1 MIPIWKT
8 GYEGIDTVS
17 WLVPWLP
24 IVYLVLTGMV
34 SFVLGMWL
42 TRVLLRH
49 RQELAVRDCASD
61 LHSQIAALSLS
72 LATAQEKNT
81 RIPELDSEAAAAA
94 RQIQELRDQQTQ
106 SAKRISALE
115 TQLAEQSKTA
125 AEKLAVLNEAQ
136 TRFSDAFKAL
146 SAEALRHNNTSF
158 LELAKSTLEKTQ
170 QGARGDLEKRQQA
183 IDALVKP
190 VRESLE
196 KVDAKINELEKARS
210 GAYESLTTQV
220 RSLAETQNYLRS
232 ETSNLVRALRSPIV
246 RGRWG
251 EIQLRR
257 VVELAGMVDHC
268 DFLEQT
274 SVETEDGRL
283 RPDMIVHLPA
293 GKTIVVDAKA
303 SLNAYLEALEAAD
316 DDARLNRLEHHA
328 LQVRT
333 HIEKLSRKAYWEQF
347 ESAPDFVVLFLP
359 GEMFFSAALE
369 RDPLLIEFGADK
381 KIILATPTTLIA
393 LLRAVCYGWRQ
404 EKLAQNAR
412 EISQLGSELY
422 KRFADLSVHF
432 GKLGKSLN
440 SSVEAYN
447 QAVGSIET
455 RVLVT
460 ARKFKELGATPL
472 GVEIA
477 ELPQVEQIARDVQ
490 APELLP
496 SSNGDSNQTALQNEG
511 SGPVE

>member
-1 MIPIWKT
+1 MIPILSANAFSLSPAT
-8 GYEGIDTVS
+8 VHVLIDILIGAAALLLGIGIT
-17 WLVPWLP
+17 WIL
-24 IVYLVLTGMV
+24 M
-34 SFVLGMWL
+34 
-42 TRVLLRH
+42 
-49 RQELAVRDCASD
+49 RQRRELAVRECESAMNT
-61 LHSQIAALSLS
+61 QIAALSHS

-81 RIPELDSEAAAAA
+81 RIPVLELEAGTAA
-94 RQIQELRDQQTQ
+94 REIQTLREQQAR
-106 SAKRISALE
+106 SASRVTVVEA
-115 TQLAEQSKTA
+115 QLAEERKATT
-125 AEKLAVLNEAQ
+125 EKLAVLGEAQ
-136 TRFSDAFKAL
+136 VRFSDAFKAL
-146 SAEALRHNNTSF
+146 SAEALRNNNTSF

-170 QGARGDLEKRQQA
+170 EGAKGDLEKRQEA
-183 IDALVKP
+183 IDALVRP
-190 VRESLE
+190 MRESLE
-196 KVDAKINELEKARS
+196 KVDAKINDLEKARS
-210 GAYESLTTQV
+210 GAYEALTTQV

-257 VVELAGMVDHC
+257 VVELAGMIDHC

-274 SVETEDGRL
+274 TVQTEEGRL
-283 RPDMIVHLPA
+283 RPDMIVHLPG

-316 DDARLNRLEHHA
+316 DEGRINRLEQHA
-328 LQVRT
+328 VQVRT

-347 ESAPDFVVLFLP
+347 ESTPDFVILFLP

-422 KRFADLSVHF
+422 KRFADLSLHF
-432 GKLGKSLN
+432 GRLGKSLN
-440 SSVEAYN
+440 HSVEAYN
-447 QAVGSIET
+447 KAAGNIET

-460 ARKFKELGATPL
+460 ARKFKELGAAPL
-472 GVEIA
+472 GMEI
-477 ELPQVEQIARDVQ
+477 ELLPQVEQFARDLQV
-490 APELLP
+490 PELLP
-496 SSNGDSNQTALQNEG
+496 STENGSEQ
-511 SGPVE
+511 